1 MGFVLSYACVRPP
14 LTTLR
19 LRKELNAVPDV
30 KISVNDILIKAVATA
45 VRHNPIVNCE
55 WRDDVIRKSVCNS
68 TVGVDN
74 NTLFTAIVQI
84 IFTGYS
90 VNHS

>member
-1 MGFVLSYACVRPP
+1 MGFVLSCVGAPFP

-55 WRDDVIRKSVCNS
+55 WRDDVIRRSVCKYLS
-68 TVGVDN
+68 ILTVD
-74 NTLFTAIVQI
+74 
-84 IFTGYS
+84 
-90 VNHS
+90 